1 MLLRCR
7 LVGATQPKWIHL
19 CIGKPLERCIHS
31 NFLGLQKQP
40 FTAES
45 AAAAEGCAAYYGLRE
60 SLPVVLSLTS
70 VVDQPDCSNAH
81 DASVDSTIPMK
92 PKLILRT
99 DNSQIVSWS
108 RTGASDKLF
117 FSHKATN
124 TRVAF
129 LRDSVARGWLTV
141 EKWPTR
147 LNPSNL
153 LTKVLGRLQL
163 NAEAAM
169 CGLVFNHQAAA
180 QSRAAIWRRRANLT
194 S

>member
-1 MLLRCR
+1 MESA
-7 LVGATQPKWIHL
+7 G
-19 CIGKPLERCIHS
+19 
-31 NFLGLQKQP
+31 
-40 FTAES
+40 TAES
-45 AAAAEGCAAYYGLRE
+45 AAAAEGCGAYYGLRE

-70 VVDQPDCSNAH
+70 VVDQPEHSDGS
-81 DASVDSTIPMK
+81 DVSTIPMK

-99 DNSQIVSWS
+99 DNSQIVSLS
-108 RTGASDKLF
+108 RTGESEKLF

-147 LNPSNL
+147 TNPSNL

-163 NAEAAM
+163 EAEATM
-169 CGLVFNHQAAA
+169 CGLVFDQRSAA
-180 QSRAAIWRRRANLT
+180 QSRAAIWRSRAHMRT
-194 S
+194 